1 MINKFENVKTFIF
14 YYVKGRK
21 KSHIKKYMYSFT
33 DFVLILTVI
42 TNDITEKEI
51 SVLIPYEQIKN
62 DQDLSFWVGKHTLK
76 F

>member
-1 MINKFENVKTFIF
+1 
-14 YYVKGRK
+14 
-21 KSHIKKYMYSFT
+21 MYSFT

-62 DQDLSFWVGKHTLK
+62 DQDLSFWVRFCLICCNKRWWLVMSIYVACKLGYCSNI
-76 F
+76 